1 MPSEHIHTV
10 DPAGIVVYDPA
21 NYADYFVERPTKQDY
36 ARLQAER
43 DRALS
48 RPLKAG
54 DVLDFEG
61 PSLHPG
67 ALPPA
72 DYPAEPPEPSPHEPR
87 PALAALLARNSPS
100 RLGRGWALRLIDAL
114 QAGEDETAQVWRCE
128 ALRGNEAAG
137 PVVLKLYHQALFE
150 FPDPCESNPLFDG
163 WNWIPAS
170 HKQEREAMAYR
181 CVNGLPPS
189 LSVHAAAGT
198 DAPEHLSQLKA
209 YQGRDLPLCY
219 GFYRFVLP
227 CGDAVVGVVLEDLV
241 DEVTPLWD
249 LIDQEERKR
258 GFDMDKLDRLVR
270 SPDRGA
276 RLTRDRG
283 LTVPARSTDLRRFR
297 HAAPPAESEGPWH
310 LQRPDRH
317 PRRQELVSLEPAP
330 HRRRVQPDTALRR
343 RQEKERA
350 VGAHPSRTRQLHARS
365 EARRAV
371 GVAQG
376 RPAKAKRASPR
387 QRQGL
392 ARDVQGLDRPRA
404 RERTK
409 QATVPGHLLELL
421 KARAGMRA
429 VEREG
434 KSEAR
439 NIEKSKAKET
449 RGAPTLTATQHCPF
463 YTCRSRLR
471 YSPLPAPF
479 ESSDAL

>member
-170 HKQEREAMAYR
+170 HKQEREAMAY
-181 CVNGLPPS
+181 
-189 LSVHAAAGT
+189 
-198 DAPEHLSQLKA
+198 SQLKA

-258 GFDMDKLDRLVR
+258 GFDMDKLDRLICAAFDTQHRLQNQKVLGTCNDLTDILVVKNSCPSNPRLIVVGFSLTQHYDDAKKRNELWARIRAVHDSYMLGVR
-270 SPDRGA
+270 
-276 RLTRDRG
+276 
-283 LTVPARSTDLRRFR
+283 
-297 HAAPPAESEGPWH
+297 PAEPWVWRKADQQK
-310 LQRPDRH
+310 LN
-317 PRRQELVSLEPAP
+317 
-330 HRRRVQPDTALRR
+330 ALL
-343 RQEKERA
+343 RA
-350 VGAHPSRTRQLHARS
+350 NV
-365 EARRAV
+365 
-371 GVAQG
+371 
-376 RPAKAKRASPR
+376 KASPATYK
-387 QRQGL
+387 GWT
-392 ARDVQGLDRPRA
+392 VHERA
-404 RERTK
+404 RER
-409 QATVPGHLLELL
+409 
-421 KARAGMRA
+421 
-429 VEREG
+429 
-434 KSEAR
+434 
-439 NIEKSKAKET
+439 SK
-449 RGAPTLTATQHCPF
+449 
-463 YTCRSRLR
+463 
-471 YSPLPAPF
+471 LPYLVI
-479 ESSDAL
+479 SWNY